1 MFSDIFTL
9 IDFLKYQKKIK
20 RVFFFESSFIE
31 NHLAPY
37 VDKNKNI
44 DETIIISLYKTQNN
58 NLKKFKIFQVNKLF
72 FLNLFF
78 LLLKTKYCYS
88 STPDIDHSAFQ
99 RSVFK
104 KTKYIYIQHSPVGL
118 IKIFRDNALTNFD
131 VVQVVNTFQKN
142 DLINI
147 SKRKNKKIKAW
158 QGKYLFLGDEN
169 NEKFSFNINKQE
181 RKKILIAPTWGTDF
195 FNLNI
200 HLTIKKNLNP
210 SEYDIFIRPHNM
222 SILNNKNLI
231 SDLIQNNFTMD
242 SHIGLVT
249 NMLLG
254 VSILFE
260 LPVLVFFLTKIGLIT
275 PAFLKKYRKHALVV
289 VLIVAAIITPPDV
302 ASQIIVAIPI
312 VILYEVS
319 IKVSKIV
326 IKKQQKNAHKS
337 KRV

>member
-1 MFSDIFTL
+1 MAEKEKEMSFLGHLEELRWHLVRSASVILIFGVL
-9 IDFLKYQKKIK
+9 LF
-20 RVFFFESSFIE
+20 
-31 NHLAPY
+31 
-37 VDKNKNI
+37 
-44 DETIIISLYKTQNN
+44 
-58 NLKKFKIFQVNKLF
+58 IFQKEVYEN
-72 FLNLFF
+72 F
-78 LLLKTKYCYS
+78 LLA
-88 STPDIDHSAFQ
+88 H
-99 RSVFK
+99 
-104 KTKYIYIQHSPVGL
+104 
-118 IKIFRDNALTNFD
+118 
-131 VVQVVNTFQKN
+131 
-142 DLINI
+142 
-147 SKRKNKKIKAW
+147 RKSDFITY
-158 QGKYLFLGDEN
+158 QLFC
-169 NEKFSFNINKQE
+169 
-181 RKKILIAPTWGTDF
+181 DF
-195 FNLNI
+195 FNLFG
-200 HLTIKKNLNP
+200 LDSSFCRVSFK
-210 SEYDIFIRPHNM
+210 D
-222 SILNNKNLI
+222 NLI
-231 SDLIQNNFTMD
+231 SLKPTQQLMNSIWSSFILGIILSFPYLLWELWRFISPGLTLKEVRNSRGFIFVASLLFFLGIAFSFYIIAPISIHFLYNYQITDLIQNNFTMD

>member
-1 MFSDIFTL
+1 
-9 IDFLKYQKKIK
+9 
-20 RVFFFESSFIE
+20 
-31 NHLAPY
+31 
-37 VDKNKNI
+37 
-44 DETIIISLYKTQNN
+44 
-58 NLKKFKIFQVNKLF
+58 
-72 FLNLFF
+72 
-78 LLLKTKYCYS
+78 
-88 STPDIDHSAFQ
+88 
-99 RSVFK
+99 
-104 KTKYIYIQHSPVGL
+104 
-118 IKIFRDNALTNFD
+118 
-131 VVQVVNTFQKN
+131 
-142 DLINI
+142 
-147 SKRKNKKIKAW
+147 
-158 QGKYLFLGDEN
+158 
-169 NEKFSFNINKQE
+169 
-181 RKKILIAPTWGTDF
+181 
-195 FNLNI
+195 
-200 HLTIKKNLNP
+200 
-210 SEYDIFIRPHNM
+210 
-222 SILNNKNLI
+222 
-231 SDLIQNNFTMD
+231 MD